1 MSTLI
6 NILIIFFVFLIVY
19 QLILAH
25 ISGGN
30 GYLNL
35 IEGMDT
41 NTATSTEATST
52 ATTSTAASDTQYQP
66 YDKSN
71 PNNAMI
77 LEQKNAGN
85 IDYLKD
91 QVDKTQGL
99 TTEVKELKKKVD
111 DLQDQVTQ
119 LIAAQT
125 QYTANMKPVNITGAV
140 PDN

>member
-41 NTATSTEATST
+41 NTATSTA
-52 ATTSTAASDTQYQP
+52 ATSTAASDTQYQP